1 MSSATERFD
10 FGVPWETGYGYSQA
24 VRVGDVLCISGQ
36 LSHDAD
42 GNFVDGDFELQT
54 KTTFTNLDAVL
65 SHYRANRA
73 QIVQTT
79 VRVKELPSHF
89 DAICQLHRTTSGR
102 TDPPAPSTAWST
114 SRSRI
119 NSSRS
124 APSPTSPFRDP
135 GRSKSRRRLP
145 TDNPRK

>member
-24 VRVGDVLCISGQ
+24 VRVDDVLYISGQ

-54 KTTFTNLDAVL
+54 KTTFANLDAVL
-65 SHYRANRA
+65 SHYGANRA

-79 VRVKELPSHF
+79 VRVKGLPSHF
-89 DAICQLHRTTSGR
+89 DAICRLHANYFGEHR
-102 TDPPAPSTAWST
+102 
-114 SRSRI
+114 
-119 NSSRS
+119 
-124 APSPTSPFRDP
+124 PTSAVYGVVDLAFPNQ
-135 GRSKSRRRLP
+135 LVEVCAIAHL
-145 TDNPRK
+145 TI